1 MFPAERQKII
11 KNLITKH
18 GQVEVTS
25 LSTML
30 NVSEVTIRK
39 DLEKLQKDL
48 VLIRTHG
55 GAILQDFEEEMD
67 ETGTSPSFGNTSN
80 MNLDKVEEL
89 ANLGAMLIQ
98 DNDTIML
105 VDSVV
110 NRQIATKLENR
121 NNITIITNDLEITKF
136 VKIRN
141 NSKVIVIG
149 GELDVYENALYG
161 HFAIKGISDFYV
173 DKCFAEVDGLS
184 EDFTMTCKN
193 PNKAVLIEECFKNA
207 EEKILIFDSSVY
219 TKKALYKVGNVNLV
233 TSVLTTIDTAQE
245 VKDALFNLN
254 IKVYTPVNI
263 LERGLSFE

>member
-11 KNLITKH
+11 KTLITKH

-48 VLIRTHG
+48 FLVRTHG
-55 GAILQDFEEEMD
+55 GAILQDYQNENQDLNF
-67 ETGTSPSFGNTSN
+67 TQSYINQNISPEKI
-80 MNLDKVEEL
+80 DEL
-89 ANLGAMLIQ
+89 ATLGSMMIQ

-105 VDSVV
+105 IDGIV
-110 NRQIATKLENR
+110 NRQIATKLESKD
-121 NNITIITNDLEITKF
+121 NITIITNDVFIAQN

-141 NSKVIVIG
+141 NSKLIVIG
-149 GELDVYENALYG
+149 GELDIYENTLYG
-161 HFAIKGISDFYV
+161 HFSIKSLREFYV
-173 DKCFAEVDGLS
+173 DKCFAEIDGLS
-184 EDFTMTCKN
+184 EDFFVTCKN

-207 EEKILIFDSSVY
+207 NEKILIFDSSIY
-219 TKKALYKVGNVNLV
+219 KKKSLYKVGKADIA

-245 VKDALFNLN
+245 VKDKFFNFN

-263 LERGLSFE
+263 LERGSKI